1 MLSFADVSLD
11 SPLTLFTGDIA
22 APVVFA
28 VAPLHHFVHVG
39 VVASAAAHQ
48 VTAVAA
54 IGGLVALPV
63 LGPVRPHFLI
73 LHAEI
78 RRALQVN
85 QLCLLNRPDINILWH
100 EVFAC
105 AHGPMNDLG
114 G

>member
-54 IGGLVALPV
+54 IGGLVALP
-63 LGPVRPHFLI
+63 
-73 LHAEI
+73 
-78 RRALQVN
+78 
-85 QLCLLNRPDINILWH
+85 
-100 EVFAC
+100 
-105 AHGPMNDLG
+105 G
-114 G
+114 GKETR